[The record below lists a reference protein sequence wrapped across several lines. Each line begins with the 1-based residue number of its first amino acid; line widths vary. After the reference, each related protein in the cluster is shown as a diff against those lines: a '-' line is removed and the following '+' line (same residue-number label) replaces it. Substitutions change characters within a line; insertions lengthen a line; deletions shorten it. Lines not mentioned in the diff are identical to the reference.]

1 MKDLRNNSLNYCSK
15 YNINEDNC
23 KIRFFGC
30 GEYGELSG
38 RPHIHLILFMDFPL
52 VDLELE
58 YVKNGFPYYQS
69 KFITDIWAKG
79 RTQVCNFSFD
89 TANYTARYIMKK
101 QKGEG
106 AEMYERLHIEP
117 EFVLMSRKPGIGYNY
132 YNDNKDS
139 IYKYDKM
146 IIPSEEPF
154 KIKPSRYFDKLFDID
169 DHERFESIK
178 FSRENKAKS
187 INYVSNLVESAILD
201 AHEKIKVQRL
211 KI

>member
-1 MKDLRNNSLNYCSK
+1 
-15 YNINEDNC
+15 
-23 KIRFFGC
+23 
-30 GEYGELSG
+30 
-38 RPHIHLILFMDFPL
+38 
-52 VDLELE
+52 
-58 YVKNGFPYYQS
+58 
-69 KFITDIWAKG
+69 
-79 RTQVCNFSFD
+79 
-89 TANYTARYIMKK
+89 
-101 QKGEG
+101 
-106 AEMYERLHIEP
+106 MYERLHIEP